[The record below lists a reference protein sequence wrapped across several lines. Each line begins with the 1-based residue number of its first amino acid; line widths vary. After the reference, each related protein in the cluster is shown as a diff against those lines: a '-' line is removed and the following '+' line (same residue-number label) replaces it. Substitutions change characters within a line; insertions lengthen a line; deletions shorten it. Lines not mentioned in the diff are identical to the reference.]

1 MPRNKTRSSKS
12 QAQTCGYTERTRI
25 VIYETP
31 QLTRIHTDNTETR
44 HAFKRIVPRKAGCPT
59 HRVFDELELLD
70 ESNQCRSVSISGETL
85 SPERNEDG
93 SRTEQK
99 PFPSRFFPRLARVR
113 TEWTEWTESGPVFGK
128 QPMAAPN
135 ALGWK
140 RSQGR
145 NGRFKDGTKPHSV
158 PLFSAIGAGSDG
170 MDGMDGIRAS
180 FWDVY

>member
-93 SRTEQK
+93 SRTEQN
-99 PFPSRFFPRLARVR
+99 PL
-113 TEWTEWTESGPVFGK
+113 
-128 QPMAAPN
+128 
-135 ALGWK
+135 
-140 RSQGR
+140 
-145 NGRFKDGTKPHSV
+145 SV
-158 PLFSAIGAGSDG
+158 PVFSAIGAALDG
-170 MDGMDGIRAS
+170 TDGTDGIRAC
-180 FWDVY
+180 FWKALIAAPNDAKNRTGTVPEPHKSPFRYHFFPQLARLGTE